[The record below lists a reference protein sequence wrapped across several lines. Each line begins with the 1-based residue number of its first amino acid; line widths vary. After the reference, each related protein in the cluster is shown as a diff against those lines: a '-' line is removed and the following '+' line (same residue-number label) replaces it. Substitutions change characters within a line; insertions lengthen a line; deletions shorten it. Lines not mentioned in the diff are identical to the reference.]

1 MLMTVLGM
9 GLSEMDYAVLH
20 RRWKLLL
27 VAVPGNKKAH
37 DGANTVV
44 GCFAGL
50 PMASLP
56 VEAKVRV
63 AMERLSSSKTSTEEK
78 KSQGVKC

>member
-9 GLSEMDYAVLH
+9 SISEMDYAVLH
-20 RRWKLLL
+20 REWKLLL
-27 VAVPGNKKAH
+27 VVAPGNEKAH
-37 DGANTVV
+37 DGTETVV

-56 VEAKVRV
+56 AEAKFIAVT
-63 AMERLSSSKTSTEEK
+63 RLRALKN
-78 KSQGVKC
+78 